1 MRINKLKLNDEK
13 TEFFIASSDY
23 NSKFIQ
29 DITINIG
36 NSIIQQSPTIKNL
49 GIVFDRSMSMSA
61 HVNSIIKS
69 VNFHLRNIYRIR
81 SFITFDSCHHLARS
95 LVLSRLDYANS
106 LLYGISSTDK
116 KRLQTL
122 QNRAA
127 RIVFRVNRRHPSAP
141 LRNELHW
148 LPVDSRIVFKLML
161 LTFKSFHGLLPP
173 YLFELL
179 PAYRPLRQN
188 LRSGDD
194 HTLLQIPRTKLSAGD
209 KCFSVFAPRLWNSLP
224 KHIRQ
229 CASIFTFKK
238 ALKTHLF
245 PQN

>member
-1 MRINKLKLNDEK
+1 MRTNKLKLNDEK

-23 NSKFIQ
+23 NSKFIH

-49 GIVFDRSMSMSA
+49 GIVFDRPMSMSE
-61 HVNSIIKS
+61 HVKSIIKS

-81 SFITFDSCHHLARS
+81 RFITFE
-95 LVLSRLDYANS
+95 NS
-106 LLYGISSTDK
+106 LLYGISSIDK

-161 LTFKSFHGLLPP
+161 LTFKSFHDLLPHTFLSSLLLIDHHGKTSDLATIIRSFKFRAP
-173 YLFELL
+173 NDLPVITVLAYLR
-179 PAYRPLRQN
+179 PACGTHCPFISVSPLR
-188 LRSGDD
+188 S
-194 HTLLQIPRTKLSAGD
+194 S
-209 KCFSVFAPRLWNSLP
+209 C
-224 KHIRQ
+224 
-229 CASIFTFKK
+229 
-238 ALKTHLF
+238 LKR
-245 PQN
+245 P